1 MDAASPMDAGAAGL
15 PGDARRAAGSTSV
28 EAGGPASAPA
38 GGLSRGGFSFELR
51 AQDVATRARC
61 GVFTTPHGEV
71 ETPAFMPVGTRGTV
85 KGVLPSQLRELGARM
100 LLANTYHLHLRPGE
114 DVVRALGGLHRF
126 MNWDGPLLTDSGGY
140 QVFSLAGI
148 SQVDDD
154 GVTFQSVVD
163 GARVRFTPERA
174 VEVQAA
180 LGADVQMA
188 FDQCP
193 ADPRDRRLVEEGVL
207 RTQRW
212 LERCVRAHRA
222 LGGESRGQALFGI
235 VQGGVFADLRRSCL
249 EAVCAHD
256 LVGYAIGGVSVGETR
271 EDMRT
276 AVECTAPLLPAHK
289 PRYLMGVGMPE
300 DFFDAVAQG
309 VDLFDCVTPTRHG
322 RTHQA
327 FTSLGQLNLRN
338 ADFARDLRPLDPECD
353 CPCCTGFS
361 RGTLRHLCKSNEML
375 GAQLLTLHNL
385 RFFARLF
392 ERMRSAIPRGELT
405 RLREAVLP
413 TAMRRVSAKELA
425 R

>member
-1 MDAASPMDAGAAGL
+1 MGADRFGFRITANDA
-15 PGDARRAAGSTSV
+15 T
-28 EAGGPASAPA
+28 
-38 GGLSRGGFSFELR
+38 
-51 AQDVATRARC
+51 TRARC
-61 GVFTTPHGEV
+61 GIFRTPHGEL

-85 KGVLPSQLRELGARM
+85 KGVQPAELRALGARM

-114 DVVRALGGLHRF
+114 EIVSALGGLHRF

-148 SQVDDD
+148 NQIDDD
-154 GVTFQSVVD
+154 GVTFQSVLD
-163 GARVRFTPERA
+163 GARVRFTPER
-174 VEVQAA
+174 VVQIQAA

-193 ADPRDRRLVEEGVL
+193 GDPRDRSAVEQACE
-207 RTQRW
+207 RTHRW
-212 LERCVRAHRA
+212 LERCVRAHRE
-222 LGGESRGQALFGI
+222 LGGEERGQALFAI
-235 VQGGVFADLRRSCL
+235 VQGGVFEDLRRS
-249 EAVCAHD
+249 AVDAVAAHD

-271 EDMRT
+271 EDMRI
-276 AVECTAPLLPAHK
+276 AVGSTAPSLPLNK
-289 PRYLMGVGMPE
+289 PRYLMGVGMPV

-338 ADFARDLRPLDPECD
+338 ADFARDTRALDPACD

-361 RGTLRHLCKSNEML
+361 RGYLRHLCKSNEML

-385 RFFARLF
+385 RYFARIF
-392 ERMRSAIPRGELT
+392 ERMRAAIARGELAK
-405 RLREAVLP
+405 LRDEILP
-413 TAMRRVSAKELA
+413 AAMRRVSAKKLA
-425 R
+425 D